1 MIDPF
6 HLEAY
11 GETTVNYNRDVEV
24 FPVLNAMFQ
33 KIQGES
39 PYKSP
44 TDMGVNMA
52 GFAIVDD
59 EVCCQASRHEIV
71 RRYFTAA
78 CDRVRGKCDESV
90 VRKLELLMQQA
101 HVSPEQCPAVVA
113 SLKKAEET
121 GTVAGALTLPDGTVV
136 TGKTSSLLGASA
148 ALLLNALKYL
158 AGIDHKL
165 ELIPASVIAPISKTK
180 IEYLGHHNPRL
191 HSDEV
196 LLALSISGLSNPLAA
211 MVQTQLKNLKGCDAH
226 FSVIISE
233 EDVKLYK
240 RLGIN
245 VSCEPKYEIKK
256 LYHK

>member
-1 MIDPF
+1 M
-6 HLEAY
+6 
-11 GETTVNYNRDVEV
+11 
-24 FPVLNAMFQ
+24 
-33 KIQGES
+33 
-39 PYKSP
+39 
-44 TDMGVNMA
+44 
-52 GFAIVDD
+52 
-59 EVCCQASRHEIV
+59 
-71 RRYFTAA
+71 
-78 CDRVRGKCDESV
+78 
-90 VRKLELLMQQA
+90 
-101 HVSPEQCPAVVA
+101 
-113 SLKKAEET
+113 
-121 GTVAGALTLPDGTVV
+121 
-136 TGKTSSLLGASA
+136 
-148 ALLLNALKYL
+148 
-158 AGIDHKL
+158 

-211 MVQTQLKNLKGCDAH
+211 MVQAQLKNLKGCDAH